1 MNKRP
6 IETTEESNKKPCDD
20 KDNIIEQLKKQL
32 ATSEKRDNDAQQLSN
47 EMNEK
52 MMKRVSDAEDKSRI
66 HEELHL
72 KCRYFKKRCEKAQ
85 WEMDRSKLTPSQK
98 KTSTYYRRIK
108 NRYEQSKKILDELND
123 TDPITSTENNKINY
137 EKFKCFIH
145 KDELYICLDYHNTY
159 VNLKYVPPVLPTFGG
174 GAFGG
179 GAFGGRAFRGGAK

>member
-85 WEMDRSKLTPSQK
+85 WQMSASKLTPSQK

-137 EKFKCFIH
+137 KIFKCFIH

-159 VNLKYVPPVLPTFGG
+159 VNLRYVPPVLPTFGG

-179 GAFGGRAFRGGAK
+179 GAFGGGAK